1 MYEIRK
7 TALIFVAS
15 DVSGRRGVGSGFLVG
30 PAGGSII
37 YPGSDCS
44 VEVSGLGGVRSGW
57 DQGAKRELGKL
68 GKKMDVR

>member
-1 MYEIRK
+1 M
-7 TALIFVAS
+7 
-15 DVSGRRGVGSGFLVG
+15 GSGFLVG